1 MALWDITTGECERV
15 FSVNGSVV
23 CLQVVGNSVVAGFGD
38 NSIQIWEWYAVHSHT
53 LAQFNLGSA
62 RQARSHKSKMAD
74 QGQEFCRR
82 IPSETALKQFKTT

>member
-38 NSIQIWEWYAVHSHT
+38 NSIQIWEWYALLLPST
-53 LAQFNLGSA
+53 FYFLSFSFLTI
-62 RQARSHKSKMAD
+62 
-74 QGQEFCRR
+74 
-82 IPSETALKQFKTT
+82 IPPVKTQLLR